1 MMTSP
6 PSVGTVDSLAPIW
19 KGVGNMAAILEVIS
33 FILGKIPANKD
44 NTQSMMRV
52 CVGLNSD
59 ELTDAGGNCP
69 DIRLFNEIHD
79 FVAKKPD
86 PGYVSEGDFIDVI
99 IDQGDVQQPT
109 SALITANGAGNGKN
123 GVCLAYLQST
133 WPDNQTF
140 AWIGNRARH
149 CGEHW

>member
-19 KGVGNMAAILEVIS
+19 KGVGNMAAILGIIS

-44 NTQSMMRV
+44 NTQSIMRV
-52 CVGLNSD
+52 YGRLNSN
-59 ELTDAGGNCP
+59 EFTDAGGNCP

-79 FVAKKPD
+79 FIAKKPD

-99 IDQGDVQQPT
+99 IDQGDGQQPT

-140 AWIGNRARH
+140 AWVGN
-149 CGEHW
+149 